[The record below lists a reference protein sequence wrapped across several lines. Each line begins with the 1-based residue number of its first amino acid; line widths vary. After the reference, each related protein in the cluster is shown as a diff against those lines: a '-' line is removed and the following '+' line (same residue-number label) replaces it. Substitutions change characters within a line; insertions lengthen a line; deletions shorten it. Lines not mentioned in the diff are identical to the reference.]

1 MADPPRDR
9 RRSDRFGRNLGIAL
23 SWSTKCSTSPH
34 IAPNSPRASRR
45 FPWQPPRCQQSAS
58 RPRRSRSFVKSEA
71 DPPDR
76 DARADRVDSCGKR
89 FDPREAAGSMPG
101 RSRNRVIQASIGE
114 ASSTCPLSTSSAIS
128 RTLSTQTNGS
138 PVLPAT
144 VDSNH
149 GLTSA
154 GGRRCR
160 PKGDMRVEQVYS
172 VTARF
177 LDRFRRP
184 ARHRGLARSSQP
196 SRTRTD
202 PR

>member
-1 MADPPRDR
+1 MPCWTQVIARRPSGLIATPQNRKAMAFADGQLSILKILRRLSRFRGRGAGGSRIRAVTADRPRDK
-9 RRSDRFGRNLGIAL
+9 RRSNQFGRNLGIAS
-23 SWSTKCSTSPH
+23 SWSEK
-34 IAPNSPRASRR
+34 PRDPSLD
-45 FPWQPPRCQQSAS
+45 
-58 RPRRSRSFVKSEA
+58 RRSQLDLSVVDEQRNFPDA
-71 DPPDR
+71 D
-76 DARADRVDSCGKR
+76 
-89 FDPREAAGSMPG
+89 
-101 RSRNRVIQASIGE
+101 
-114 ASSTCPLSTSSAIS
+114 
-128 RTLSTQTNGS
+128 STQTNGS

>member
-1 MADPPRDR
+1 MPYWTQVIARRPSGLIATPQNRKAMAFADGQLSILKILRRLSRFRGRGAGGSRIGAVTADRPRDK
-9 RRSDRFGRNLGIAL
+9 RRSNQFGRNLGIAS
-23 SWSTKCSTSPH
+23 SWSEK
-34 IAPNSPRASRR
+34 PRDPSLD
-45 FPWQPPRCQQSAS
+45 
-58 RPRRSRSFVKSEA
+58 RRSQLDLSVVDEQRNFPDA
-71 DPPDR
+71 D
-76 DARADRVDSCGKR
+76 
-89 FDPREAAGSMPG
+89 
-101 RSRNRVIQASIGE
+101 
-114 ASSTCPLSTSSAIS
+114 
-128 RTLSTQTNGS
+128 STQTNGS